1 MSLETNNIENKAKRF
16 EFILYCFI
24 MLVVFLLGTTL
35 DAKSQTLK
43 KTFKFATF
51 YTAFSGGNSI
61 ADNNIY
67 SVTNGLQTDVLE
79 TPFDYSF
86 TAGVRKIARFGYENR
101 ANVFY
106 DGTEKSYSDAATI
119 GKVKGFEFLF
129 EADWR
134 RQQGRNFLDQ
144 DYFLRYVAKNWIA
157 KAEYLQ
163 DGFADVEYFEGSQ
176 RLRIN
181 ANDRLSFN
189 LGVAQRISE
198 PYGYNPLEEWVLSN
212 NNIHYTS
219 LAIQEGYVVDVQS
232 GEYFSPDGELVA
244 NSVDVWEQVVIPEVI
259 NDYVAKK
266 RNELPNV
273 WNYSVVVGY
282 DYYKYSKEFWMHN
295 WVSVMPYH
303 LKTDDEYSYFET
315 TEGGQWIDYGA
326 GLIFGWR
333 LNKSLGVFLEGKYN
347 KYWNRE
353 WHDFSVGLNY
363 VIL

>member
-1 MSLETNNIENKAKRF
+1 MDPKANNIKNKYRAY
-16 EFILYCFI
+16 ELVLYGFV
-24 MLVVFLLGTTL
+24 MLVVFLLGTL
-35 DAKSQTLK
+35 EAKSQTLK

-61 ADNNIY
+61 ADDNIY
-67 SVTNGLQTDVLE
+67 SITNGLQTDVLK

-144 DYFLRYVAKNWIA
+144 DYFLRYVANNWIA

-189 LGVAQRISE
+189 IGVAQRISE

-219 LAIQEGYVVDVQS
+219 LAIQEGYTVDVQA

-303 LKTDDEYSYFET
+303 LKTDDEFSYFET

-333 LNKSLGVFLEGKYN
+333 LNKSLGVFLEGKYYN
-347 KYWNRE
+347 
-353 WHDFSVGLNY
+353 G
-363 VIL
+363 

>member
-1 MSLETNNIENKAKRF
+1 MRLIFA
-16 EFILYCFI
+16 ILLC
-24 MLVVFLLGTTL
+24 LLSFSTQ
-35 DAKSQTLK
+35 AQTLK

-51 YTAFSGGNSI
+51 YTAFSGGNSV
-61 ADNNIY
+61 ADESVY
-67 SVTNGLQTDVLE
+67 SVMSGLEKDVLE

-106 DGTEKSYSDAATI
+106 DGTEKSYSDAANI

-157 KAEYLQ
+157 KVEYLQ
-163 DGFADVEYFEGSQ
+163 DGFADVEYFEGSE
-176 RLRIN
+176 RYRIN
-181 ANDRLSFN
+181 VNDKLSFN
-189 LGVAQRISE
+189 IGLAQRISE
-198 PYGYNPLEEWVLSN
+198 PYGYDPLSEWLLDD
-212 NNIHYTS
+212 NNIHYTN
-219 LAIQEGYVVDVQS
+219 LALEEGYTIEVQEN
-232 GEYFSPDGELVA
+232 EYYDPSGELVA
-244 NSVDVWEQVVIPEVI
+244 DNADVWQQIIIPDVIG
-259 NDYVAKK
+259 NYVNRK
-266 RNELPNV
+266 RNELPNQ
-273 WNYSVVVGY
+273 WNYSLVLGY
-282 DYYKYSKEFWMHN
+282 DYYKYSKDFWMHS
-295 WVSVMPYH
+295 WASVMPYH
-303 LKTDDEYSYFET
+303 LNTGGEYSYFET
-315 TEGGQWIDYGA
+315 TNGEQWTDYGL

-347 KYWNRE
+347 RYWNRE

>member
-1 MSLETNNIENKAKRF
+1 MKYLSWLTYVLLMIA
-16 EFILYCFI
+16 
-24 MLVVFLLGTTL
+24 MLVLGT
-35 DAKSQTLK
+35 AMQAQTLK

-61 ADNNIY
+61 ADDNVY
-67 SVTNGLQTDVLE
+67 SVLNGLQTDVVK

-86 TAGVRKIARFGYENR
+86 TAGVRKMARFGYENR
-101 ANVFY
+101 ANTFY
-106 DGTEKSYSDAATI
+106 NGTERSYSDAATI

-144 DYFLRYVAKNWIA
+144 DHFLRYVAKNWIA
-157 KAEYLQ
+157 KVEYVQ

-176 RLRIN
+176 RYRLN

-189 LGVAQRISE
+189 IGVVQRISE
-198 PYGYNPLEEWVLSN
+198 PYGYNPLEEWMLSN
-212 NNIHYTS
+212 GNLHYTS
-219 LAIQEGYVVDVQS
+219 LALQEGYTVDVQA
-232 GEYFSPDGELVA
+232 GEYFSPNGELIA
-244 NSVDVWEQVVIPEVI
+244 NSSDVWEQVVIPEVI
-259 NDYVAKK
+259 DSYVARK
-266 RNELPNV
+266 RSELPSQ
-273 WNYSVVVGY
+273 WNYSFVLGY
-282 DYYKYSKEFWMHN
+282 DYYKFTKDFWLHS

-303 LKTDDEYSYFET
+303 LRTDSDYSYFEANN
-315 TEGGQWIDYGA
+315 GDQWVDYAG

-353 WHDFSVGLNY
+353 WHDFSVGINY
-363 VIL
+363 VVL

>member
-1 MSLETNNIENKAKRF
+1 MESNKLTHLATLCLCLMSISAQ
-16 EFILYCFI
+16 
-24 MLVVFLLGTTL
+24 G
-35 DAKSQTLK
+35 QTLK

-51 YTAFSGGNSI
+51 YSAFSGGNSV
-61 ADNNIY
+61 ADESLY
-67 SVTNGLQTDVLE
+67 SVTNGLETDIVE

-134 RQQGRNFLDQ
+134 RQQGRNFFDQ

-163 DGFADVEYFEGSQ
+163 DGFADVEYFEGSE
-176 RLRIN
+176 RYRFHVN
-181 ANDRLSFN
+181 KKLSLN
-189 LGVAQRISE
+189 IGMAQRISE
-198 PYGYNPLEEWVLSN
+198 PYGYDPLQEWLLEN

-219 LAIQEGYVVDVQS
+219 LALQEGYTFDPQVS
-232 GEYFSPDGELVA
+232 EYFDPSGELVA
-244 NSVDVWEQVVIPEVI
+244 TSADVWSQVIVPEVI
-259 NDYVAKK
+259 NDYVARK
-266 RNELPNV
+266 RSELPNQ
-273 WNYSVVVGY
+273 WNYSLVLGY
-282 DYYKYSKEFWMHN
+282 DYYQYSKEFWMHS
-295 WVSVMPYH
+295 WASVMPYH
-303 LKTDDEYSYFET
+303 LNTGGEYSYFET
-315 TEGGQWIDYGA
+315 TDGGQWTDYGL

-333 LNKSLGVFLEGKYN
+333 INKSLGVFLEGKYN
-347 KYWNRE
+347 RYWNRE
-353 WHDFSVGLNY
+353 WHDFSVGFNY

>member
-1 MSLETNNIENKAKRF
+1 MVERKDLSSVIYAL
-16 EFILYCFI
+16 I
-24 MLVVFLLGTTL
+24 MLGVFLLASFSASG
-35 DAKSQTLK
+35 QTLK
-43 KTFKFATF
+43 KTLKFATF
-51 YTAFSGGNSI
+51 YTAFSGGNSV
-61 ADNNIY
+61 ADDNIY

-163 DGFADVEYFEGSQ
+163 DGFADVQYFEGSQ
-176 RLRIN
+176 RLRLN
-181 ANDRLSFN
+181 VNDRLSFN
-189 LGVAQRISE
+189 VGVAQRISE

-219 LAIQEGYVVDVQS
+219 LAIQEGYTVDVQG

-315 TEGGQWIDYGA
+315 TEGGQWLDYGA

-353 WHDFSVGLNY
+353 WHDFSVGFNY

>member
-1 MSLETNNIENKAKRF
+1 MMSPEANDIKNRYRVYEL
-16 EFILYCFI
+16 ILYSVI
-24 MLVVFLLGTTL
+24 MLVVFLLGTL
-35 DAKSQTLK
+35 DIQGQTLK

-61 ADNNIY
+61 ADDNVY
-67 SVTNGLQTDVLE
+67 SVLGGLQTDVVK

-86 TAGVRKIARFGYENR
+86 TAGVRKMARFGYENR
-101 ANVFY
+101 ANTFY
-106 DGTEKSYSDAATI
+106 NGTERSYSDAATI

-129 EADWR
+129 ETDWR

-144 DYFLRYVAKNWIA
+144 DHFLRYVAKNWIA
-157 KAEYLQ
+157 KVEYVQ

-176 RLRIN
+176 RYRLN

-189 LGVAQRISE
+189 IGIVQRISE
-198 PYGYNPLEEWVLSN
+198 PYGYDPLEEWMLSN
-212 NNIHYTS
+212 GNLHYTS
-219 LAIQEGYVVDVQS
+219 LALQEGYTVDVQA
-232 GEYFSPDGELVA
+232 GEYFSPDNELVA
-244 NSVDVWEQVVIPEVI
+244 NSSDVWEQVVVPDVI
-259 NDYVAKK
+259 DNYVTRK
-266 RNELPNV
+266 RSELPSQ
-273 WNYSVVVGY
+273 WNYSLVLGY
-282 DYYKYSKEFWMHN
+282 DYYKFTKEFWLHS

-303 LKTDDEYSYFET
+303 LNTGSDYSYHEYT
-315 TEGGQWIDYGA
+315 GSQWIDYAG

-353 WHDFSVGLNY
+353 WHDFSVGINY

>member
-1 MSLETNNIENKAKRF
+1 MIKQKDLSPVLYAIIMLGV
-16 EFILYCFI
+16 FILASF
-24 MLVVFLLGTTL
+24 T
-35 DAKSQTLK
+35 AKGQTLK

-61 ADNNIY
+61 ADNNVY
-67 SVTNGLQTDVLE
+67 SVGGGLQTDVLS
-79 TPFDYSF
+79 TPFDYSL
-86 TAGVRKIARFGYENR
+86 TVGVRKIARFGYENR
-101 ANVFY
+101 ANTFY
-106 DGTEKSYSDAATI
+106 NGTERSYSDAATV

-144 DYFLRYVAKNWIA
+144 NHFLRYVAKNWIA
-157 KAEYLQ
+157 KVEYVQ

-176 RLRIN
+176 RLRLN
-181 ANDRLSFN
+181 VNDRFSFN

-198 PYGYNPLEEWVLSN
+198 PYGYDALEEWMLSN
-212 NNIHYTS
+212 GNLHYTT
-219 LAIQEGYVVDVQS
+219 LAIQEGYTVDVQAN
-232 GEYFSPDGELVA
+232 EYFAPDGALVA
-244 NSVDVWEQVVIPEVI
+244 NSSDVWEQVVIPEVI
-259 NDYVAKK
+259 DDYVDRK
-266 RNELPNV
+266 RSELPNQ
-273 WNYSVVVGY
+273 WNYSAVVGY
-282 DYYKYSKEFWMHN
+282 DYYKFDKDFWIHN

-303 LKTDDEYSYFET
+303 LKTEGEYSYFET
-315 TEGGQWIDYGA
+315 TEGGQWIDYSG

-353 WHDFSVGLNY
+353 WHDFSIGLNY

>member
-1 MSLETNNIENKAKRF
+1 MSVKLPVS
-16 EFILYCFI
+16 ILLCLLCFN
-24 MLVVFLLGTTL
+24 
-35 DAKSQTLK
+35 AYSQTLK

-51 YTAFSGGNSI
+51 YTAFSGGNSV
-61 ADNNIY
+61 ADESLY
-67 SVTNGLQTDVLE
+67 SVTNGLETDIIE

-144 DYFLRYVAKNWIA
+144 DYFLRYVAKKWIA

-163 DGFADVEYFEGSQ
+163 DGFADVQYFEGSERY
-176 RLRIN
+176 RLHV
-181 ANDRLSFN
+181 NDNLSLN
-189 LGVAQRISE
+189 IGVAQRISE
-198 PYGYNPLEEWVLSN
+198 PYGYDPLEEWVLDN

-219 LAIQEGYVVDVQS
+219 LALQEGYTFDPQAN
-232 GEYFSPDGELVA
+232 EYFDPSGELVA
-244 NSVDVWEQVVIPEVI
+244 TSADVWSQVIVPDVI
-259 NDYVAKK
+259 NNYASRK
-266 RNELPNV
+266 RNELPNQ
-273 WNYSVVVGY
+273 WNYSLVLGY
-282 DYYKYSKEFWMHN
+282 DYYKYTKDFWMHS
-295 WVSVMPYH
+295 WASVMPYH
-303 LKTDDEYSYFET
+303 LNTGGEYSYFEAT
-315 TEGGQWIDYGA
+315 DGSQWTDCGL

-333 LNKSLGVFLEGKYN
+333 INKSLGVFLEGKYN
-347 KYWNRE
+347 RYWNRE

>member
-1 MSLETNNIENKAKRF
+1 MRYALAIILSLLSLT
-16 EFILYCFI
+16 
-24 MLVVFLLGTTL
+24 VS
-35 DAKSQTLK
+35 SQTLK
-43 KTFKFATF
+43 KTLKFATF
-51 YTAFSGGNSI
+51 YTAFSGGNSV
-61 ADNNIY
+61 ADDNIY

-176 RLRIN
+176 RLRLN

-189 LGVAQRISE
+189 VGVAQRISE

-219 LAIQEGYVVDVQS
+219 LAIQEGYTVDVQG
-232 GEYFSPDGELVA
+232 GEYFAPDGTLVA
-244 NSVDVWEQVVIPEVI
+244 NSVDVWEQVIIPQVI

-266 RNELPNV
+266 RSELPNV
-273 WNYSVVVGY
+273 WNYSLVIGY
-282 DYYKYSKEFWMHN
+282 DYYKYSKEFWVHN

-333 LNKSLGVFLEGKYN
+333 LNKSLGVFMEGKYN

>member
-1 MSLETNNIENKAKRF
+1 MMSQEANNIKKRYRIY
-16 EFILYCFI
+16 ELILYSVI
-24 MLVVFLLGTTL
+24 MLVVFLLGTI
-35 DAKSQTLK
+35 DVQGQTFK
-43 KTFKFATF
+43 KTLKFATF

-61 ADNNIY
+61 ADDNIY
-67 SVTNGLQTDVLE
+67 SITNGLQTDILK

-163 DGFADVEYFEGSQ
+163 DGFADVQYFEGSQ
-176 RLRIN
+176 RLRLN
-181 ANDRLSFN
+181 ANDQLSFN
-189 LGVAQRISE
+189 IGVAQRISE

-219 LAIQEGYVVDVQS
+219 LAIQEGYTVNVQS
-232 GEYFSPDGELVA
+232 GEYFSPEGELVA

-273 WNYSVVVGY
+273 WNYSMVVGY

-303 LKTDDEYSYFET
+303 LKTDDEFSYFET
-315 TEGGQWIDYGA
+315 TEGGQWLDYGA

>member
-1 MSLETNNIENKAKRF
+1 MSSEGLNNCGKYRKF
-16 EFILYCFI
+16 EFILYCLI
-24 MLVVFLLGTTL
+24 MLIVFILGTTL
-35 DAKSQTLK
+35 DANSQTLK
-43 KTFKFATF
+43 KTFKYSTF
-51 YTAFSGGNSI
+51 YTAFSGGNSV
-61 ADNNIY
+61 ADDNIY
-67 SVTNGLQTDVLE
+67 SITNGLQTDVVE
-79 TPFDYSF
+79 TPFDYSI
-86 TAGVRKIARFGYENR
+86 TAGIRKIARFGYENR

-106 DGTEKSYSDAATI
+106 DGTEKSYSDAANI

-163 DGFADVEYFEGSQ
+163 DGFADVEYFEGSERF
-176 RLRIN
+176 RLN
-181 ANDRLSFN
+181 VNDRLSFN
-189 LGVAQRISE
+189 IGMAQRISE
-198 PYGYNPLEEWVLSN
+198 PYGYDALEEWVLSN

-219 LAIQEGYVVDVQS
+219 LALQEGYTVDVQG
-232 GEYFSPDGELVA
+232 GEYFAPDGTLVA
-244 NSVDVWEQVVIPEVI
+244 NSVDVWEQVIIPQVID
-259 NDYVAKK
+259 DYVAKK
-266 RNELPNV
+266 RSELPSV
-273 WNYSVVVGY
+273 WNYSLVLGY
-282 DYYKYSKEFWMHN
+282 DYYKYSKEFWLHS
-295 WVSVMPYH
+295 WASVMPYH
-303 LKTDDEYSYFET
+303 LKTNDEFSYFET

>member
-1 MSLETNNIENKAKRF
+1 MRLIFA
-16 EFILYCFI
+16 ILLC
-24 MLVVFLLGTTL
+24 LLSFSTQ
-35 DAKSQTLK
+35 AQTLK

-51 YTAFSGGNSI
+51 YTAFSGGNSV
-61 ADNNIY
+61 ADESVY
-67 SVTNGLQTDVLE
+67 SVMNGLEKDVLE

-106 DGTEKSYSDAATI
+106 DGTEKSYSDAANI
-119 GKVKGFEFLF
+119 GRVKGFEFLF

-163 DGFADVEYFEGSQ
+163 DGFADVEYFEGSE
-176 RLRIN
+176 RYRIN
-181 ANDRLSFN
+181 VNDKFSFN
-189 LGVAQRISE
+189 IGLTQRISE
-198 PYGYNPLEEWVLSN
+198 PYGYDPLSEWLLDD
-212 NNIHYTS
+212 NNIHYTN
-219 LAIQEGYVVDVQS
+219 LALEEGYTIEVQEN
-232 GEYFSPDGELVA
+232 EYYDPSGELVA
-244 NSVDVWEQVVIPEVI
+244 DNADVWQQIIIPDVIG
-259 NDYVAKK
+259 NYVNRK
-266 RNELPNV
+266 RNELPNQ
-273 WNYSVVVGY
+273 WNYSLVLGY
-282 DYYKYSKEFWMHN
+282 DYYKYSKDFWMHS
-295 WVSVMPYH
+295 WASVMPYH
-303 LKTDDEYSYFET
+303 LNTGGEYSYFET
-315 TEGGQWIDYGA
+315 TNGEQWTDYGL

-347 KYWNRE
+347 RYWNRE

>member
-1 MSLETNNIENKAKRF
+1 MRPF
-16 EFILYCFI
+16 
-24 MLVVFLLGTTL
+24 VTTL
-35 DAKSQTLK
+35 LCLLCFDVHSQTLK

-51 YTAFSGGNSI
+51 YTAFSGGNSV
-61 ADNNIY
+61 ADESLY
-67 SVTNGLQTDVLE
+67 SVTNGLETDIVE

-106 DGTEKSYSDAATI
+106 DGTEKSYSDAANI

-144 DYFLRYVAKNWIA
+144 DYFLRYVAKKWIA

-163 DGFADVEYFEGSQ
+163 DGFADVEYFEGSE
-176 RLRIN
+176 RYRFNIN
-181 ANDRLSFN
+181 NKLSLN
-189 LGVAQRISE
+189 IGVAQRISE
-198 PYGYNPLEEWVLSN
+198 PYGYDPLEEWLLEN
-212 NNIHYTS
+212 NDIHYTS
-219 LAIQEGYVVDVQS
+219 LALQEGYTFDPQLS
-232 GEYFSPDGELVA
+232 EYFDPSGELVA
-244 NSVDVWEQVVIPEVI
+244 TSADVWSQIIVPDVI
-259 NDYVAKK
+259 NDYVDRK
-266 RNELPNV
+266 RSELPNQ
-273 WNYSVVVGY
+273 WNYSLVLGY
-282 DYYKYSKEFWMHN
+282 DYYQYSKEFWMHS
-295 WVSVMPYH
+295 WASVMPYH
-303 LKTDDEYSYFET
+303 LNTGGEYSYFET
-315 TEGGQWIDYGA
+315 TNGDQWTDYGL

-347 KYWNRE
+347 RYWNRE

>member
-1 MSLETNNIENKAKRF
+1 MDPQANNIKNKVRAY
-16 EFILYCFI
+16 ELILYGVI
-24 MLVVFLLGTTL
+24 MLVVFLLGTL
-35 DAKSQTLK
+35 DAKAQTLK

-61 ADNNIY
+61 ADDNIY
-67 SVTNGLQTDVLE
+67 SVTNGLQTDILE

-119 GKVKGFEFLF
+119 GKVKGFEFLL

-144 DYFLRYVAKNWIA
+144 DYFLRYVAENWIV

-176 RLRIN
+176 RLRLN
-181 ANDRLSFN
+181 VNPRLSFN
-189 LGVAQRISE
+189 VGVAQRISE

-219 LAIQEGYVVDVQS
+219 LAIQEGYTVDVQS
-232 GEYFSPDGELVA
+232 GEYFSPNGNLVA
-244 NSVDVWEQVVIPEVI
+244 NSIDVWEQVIILDVID
-259 NDYVAKK
+259 NYVDRK
-266 RNELPNV
+266 RSELPNQ
-273 WNYSVVVGY
+273 WNYSAVVGY
-282 DYYKYSKEFWMHN
+282 DYYKFDKDFWIHN

-303 LKTDDEYSYFET
+303 LKTEGEYSYFET
-315 TEGGQWIDYGA
+315 TEGGQWIDYSG